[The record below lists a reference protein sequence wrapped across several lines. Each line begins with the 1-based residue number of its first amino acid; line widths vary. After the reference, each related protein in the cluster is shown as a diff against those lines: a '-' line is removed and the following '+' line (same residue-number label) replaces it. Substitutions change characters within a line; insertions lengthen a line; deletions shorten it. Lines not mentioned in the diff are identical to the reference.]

1 MSFNYIKYHD
11 YIYSTTGSTTS
22 GNAAVESSQAGWGF
36 EPHNP
41 GYDPGTLSTRLSLP
55 RMLGTSPDP
64 AICPLVDPDRKVG
77 GAN

>member
-1 MSFNYIKYHD
+1 MNIYTYILLLVLLLA
-11 YIYSTTGSTTS
+11 
-22 GNAAVESSQAGWGF
+22 GNAVVESSQAGWGF

-64 AICPLVDPDRKVG
+64 AICPLMDPDRKVG